1 MAGRRESR
9 KSRDQD
15 IAALRD
21 SQMFAQFGMMPTPAQ
36 AGLQTAMLPQIMQMK
51 QMELMQRLAKDTR
64 EAYLQRFAKYYQFDD
79 IELQEFERDFNKVKT
94 IIQDMIPPGDE
105 NKAVRDMYDQFLS
118 SYPEMYLSMIPRE
131 VLQAKL
137 SEKCQKQNTI
147 LRESIPA
154 ISERIVEIM
163 RELARLQ
170 EELGVSPL
178 VSTVMGDM
186 PDPIALMTNPQYA
199 PYKNA
204 MAVFQAMRKHAE
216 SNNGMET
223 VRDPDTNAI
232 IRHGF
237 REYALKYMEEHTRSV
252 GPPYNPAF
260 DEDQVKDAIKL
271 LSGTSMGS
279 ACAPFGP
286 EYNQKG
292 PKPNKNAAACLA
304 SGSNDA
310 WSTGNPND
318 PKGSKQIYRAQRLP
332 DGSIDWVLSGDMA
345 PVVAGFPGMPV
356 PANFNASQYGMAMQ
370 GMPGMAGPGGF
381 YQPQPKAR
389 KSSKKTKSSSKA
401 KKSKK

>member
-9 KSRDQD
+9 KARDED

-79 IELQEFERDFNKVKT
+79 IELREFELDFNKVKK

-137 SEKCQKQNTI
+137 SEKCQKQNNT
-147 LRESIPA
+147 LRQSIPA

-199 PYKNA
+199 PYKAA
-204 MAVFQAMRKHAE
+204 MAVFQAMREYAE
-216 SNNGMET
+216 NNNGMLT
-223 VRDPDTNAI
+223 VRDPADNSIT
-232 IRHGF
+232 RHGF
-237 REYALKYMEEHTRSV
+237 REYALKYMENHT
-252 GPPYNPAF
+252 GDLAPAF
-260 DEDQVKDAIKL
+260 SEDQVKDAIKL

-304 SGSNDA
+304 GGSNDA

-332 DGSIDWVLSGDMA
+332 DGRIDWVLTGDMA

-356 PANFNASQYGMAMQ
+356 PDNFNASQYGMAMQ
-370 GMPGMAGPGGF
+370 GMPGMAAGGF